1 MANRMKYYSQEEFE
15 PDPSPLPREC
25 SSSNLRSR
33 SSLRFEG
40 IVGNGM
46 SCIGI
51 YDGDRVIVDTKEKPR
66 DGDVVAATVDGN
78 YVCRRVFWQDGMAH
92 FRREDGFTPDI
103 ITENYKIHG
112 VVVGKIGAC
121 RFADGRY
128 NPDRRLRSPLR
139 IECNP
144 APIRFSAAYLQSE
157 PADAEEDAM
166 KQIERELSK
175 IKGLGDKR
183 LAEVL
188 RIIES
193 HMETVD
199 YDFGT
204 AEEAIAE
211 ANADY
216 NAKVMHAV
224 KGKKPKKREDDP
236 VIENGR
242 LKISLNSDALPIM
255 PRDTLY
261 RIDPNNGYRISEVVV
276 QTVEVQAHFLRP
288 VSEEMRY
295 KLATGDTHI
304 GSDVGEYLFFT
315 QEEAKKWVEK
325 FKPNPPYPVHDSQE
339 WLSADQY
346 VPCISGDVY
355 AKVETA
361 NGIVKQ
367 RVYYDNG
374 SKYTK
379 DAGFWTDESRSA
391 KRIKGVIAWIDDEKH
406 DKEDEA

>member
-128 NPDRRLRSPLR
+128 NPDRRLRAPLR

-157 PADAEEDAM
+157 SADAEEDAM
-166 KQIERELSK
+166 KQIEKELSK

-183 LAEVL
+183 LAEVM

-193 HMETVD
+193 HMETAD

-211 ANADY
+211 ANADF
-216 NAKVMHAV
+216 NAKVIRAV
-224 KGKKPKKREDDP
+224 QGKKPKKRTNDP

-242 LKISLNSDALPIM
+242 LKITLNSDTLPIM

-276 QTVEVQAHFLRP
+276 QAIEVQAGFLRP

-315 QEEAKKWVEK
+315 QEEAEKWVKK
-325 FKPNPPYPVHDSQE
+325 FKPNPPYPVIDNHE
-339 WLSADQY
+339 WLTAAQY

-355 AKVETA
+355 AKIETA
-361 NGIVKQ
+361 DGIVKQ
-367 RVYYDNG
+367 WIYYDNG
-374 SKYTK
+374 SKYSK

-391 KRIKGVIAWIDDEKH
+391 KRVKGVIAWIDDEKY
-406 DKEDEA
+406 DQEEA